1 MIALGLV
8 DQTRHILGI
17 PGSVMAL
24 TAVVAGALA
33 GPAVGAGVA
42 IAGGAVYYVTVAS
55 SGARGDTLAS
65 IVSVGLWISAGI
77 VSGLLADALREQ
89 ADKRREAAAGLAA
102 ADAARRAQ
110 TEVEMLHA
118 SLEAACCHRSR

>member
-24 TAVVAGALA
+24 TAVMAGALA
-33 GPAVGAGVA
+33 GPVVGAGVA
-42 IAGGAVYYVTVAS
+42 IAGGAVYYITVAS

-65 IVSVGLWISAGI
+65 IVSVALWVSTGV

-89 ADKRREAAAGLAA
+89 AEKRRDAAAIWPPQTRPGG
-102 ADAARRAQ
+102 RR
-110 TEVEMLHA
+110 TKWRFCTPA
-118 SLEAACCHRSR
+118 SRRLCCHRSR